1 MGIFLGIASQKG
13 GVGKTT
19 MAVNIGYSL
28 VRRGWRVLLVDADLQ
43 GGLGF
48 SLNEKAKDCYGLF
61 DILMN
66 PGWEQSIAQFPI
78 RTCMNQMELIT
89 RGTRENLDKVL
100 SDMDGT
106 WSSHARMKICRSAI
120 ESLGHDVII
129 FDTSS
134 GISKVGMSVCAA
146 MDMILVPEHP
156 GPLCIRSLPQML
168 RMLASAK
175 HQGGNAKPDI
185 AGFVFSMTDAY
196 DQVSLE
202 DQRQFRELLPQEL
215 VFNTVVPKHSDVMEA
230 TRIGVPVG
238 MLDQQPGGP
247 ALAFDQL
254 SAELE
259 PKLGL
264 GSRGQYGRNY

>member
-19 MAVNIGYSL
+19 MAVNVGFSL
-28 VRRGWRVLLVDADLQ
+28 ARRGWRVLLVDADLQ

-78 RTCMNQMELIT
+78 PTCMNQMELIT
-89 RGTRENLDKVL
+89 RGTRENLDRVL
-100 SDMDGT
+100 FNMDGE
-106 WSSHARMKICRSAI
+106 WASRSRMQVCRAAI
-120 ESLGHDVII
+120 NSLGHDVII

-134 GISKVGMSVCAA
+134 GISKVGMSVCGA
-146 MDMILVPEHP
+146 MDLILVPEHP

-168 RMLASAK
+168 RMLSSAR
-175 HQGGNAKPDI
+175 QAGGTDKPAI
-185 AGFVFSMTDAY
+185 AGFVFSMIDAA
-196 DQVSLE
+196 DRASID
-202 DQRQFRELLPQEL
+202 DQRQFRDLLPPEM
-215 VFNTVVPKHSDVMEA
+215 VFHTVVPKHPDVLEA

-247 ALAFDQL
+247 SAVFDQL
-254 SAELE
+254 CTELE

-264 GSRGQYGRNY
+264 GYPGNFPGR